1 MDGQTTPPTRA
12 GAVRWP
18 TSDWSA
24 RMAETALFRCF
35 AGMALAMLLQGCAGG
50 LEPVEAPVEWT
61 PAPSAAPLWQ
71 ALEATRQDD
80 WFHVLN
86 VGSEAFDWRLRSID
100 SAVDSIELQTFIW
113 ELDAVG
119 HQVRDHLLAAAE
131 RGVFVRVLVDDSF
144 VLDADQQ
151 LLDIDRHENIEL
163 KVFNPYKRRSSEAAL
178 RQLLNAGEFYRL
190 DHRMHNKVM
199 VVDNRVA
206 IVGGRNI
213 ASDYFGYHET
223 DNFRDMELVAGGPVV
238 RELAAGFDDYWNN
251 RWSFPVAA
259 IMAQRAG
266 PGTPEPVG
274 STDAGR
280 ADGHVE
286 QTARERLADWKRL
299 ALTAHAGR
307 AKLLLDRPPE
317 DAPSEAA
324 EAPVQ
329 VGEALIRAIDR
340 AAAEVWLVSAYLIP
354 TDELEAAI
362 ERAEARGVQVR
373 ILTNSINSN
382 NHLTA
387 HSAYRKH
394 IERLVEMGVEV
405 HEVRYDAKDR
415 DLYIE
420 SPVADKSLCLHAKL
434 LVFDDDSVFVG
445 SANLDP
451 RSLRINTEM
460 GLLIESRTLNR
471 QLRAALEPD
480 FSPRNAWHLRLD
492 EAGRITW
499 VSDDEVLN
507 HQPTH
512 SFMRR
517 IEDWFLTLLPIEDEM

>member
-1 MDGQTTPPTRA
+1 MKTAFRLPRMLL
-12 GAVRWP
+12 AVA
-18 TSDWSA
+18 SA
-24 RMAETALFRCF
+24 AF
-35 AGMALAMLLQGCAGG
+35 LLQGCAGG
-50 LEPVEAPVEWT
+50 LQPVESPFEET
-61 PAPSAAPLWQ
+61 PPPSAAPVWQ
-71 ALEATRQDD
+71 ELEALRTDD

-86 VGSEAFDWRLRSID
+86 VGSEAFDWRLRAID
-100 SAVDSIELQTFIW
+100 SASDSIDLQTFIW

-119 HQVRDHLLAAAE
+119 HQVRDHLLAAAA

-144 VLDADQQ
+144 ILDADQQ

-178 RQLLNAGEFYRL
+178 RQVLNAGEFERL

-213 ASDYFGYHET
+213 ATHYFGYHEK

-238 RELAAGFDDYWNN
+238 HELAAGFDDYWND
-251 RWSFPVAA
+251 RWSFPVAD

-266 PGTPEPVG
+266 PGRPEPALEP
-274 STDAGR
+274 DLAR
-280 ADGHVE
+280 ADGHAE
-286 QTARERLADWKRL
+286 QTPAQRMDDWKRL
-299 ALTAHAGR
+299 VTAAHPGR
-307 AKLLLDRPPE
+307 AELLLDRPPE
-317 DAPSEAA
+317 DNPSESD

-329 VGEALIRAIDR
+329 VGERLVRAID
-340 AAAEVWLVSAYLIP
+340 AATSEVWLVSAYLIP
-354 TDELEAAI
+354 TPELEAAI
-362 ERAEARGVQVR
+362 QRAERRGVQVR

-394 IERLVEMGVEV
+394 IETLVGMGVDV
-405 HEVRYDAKDR
+405 HEVRAEAKDR
-415 DLYIE
+415 NLYMQ
-420 SPVADKSLCLHAKL
+420 SPVEDKSLCLHAKM
-434 LVFDDDSVFVG
+434 LVFDDNSVFVG

-451 RSLRINTEM
+451 RSLQINTEM
-460 GLLIESRTLNR
+460 GLLIQSPSLNAD
-471 QLRAALEPD
+471 LRRALEPD
-480 FSPRNAWHLRLD
+480 FSPRNAWQLQLAD
-492 EAGRITW
+492 DGRMTW
-499 VSDDEVLN
+499 VSDDEVLH

-512 SFMRR
+512 SYMRR